1 VVARLQVGEALHLR
15 LVCAQA
21 TTGSAVSFASE
32 ATGAVLPF
40 YVFASDGI
48 SYAQPVRKTLLV
60 VGVGQREGVL
70 VRFAVPGRVLIMQ
83 GIIND
88 FQGTG
93 GGQGPGPNSTDRV
106 AAYIDVVAAS
116 QPGLPTGPPLE
127 QLQFTPGMGNA
138 TIAPA
143 DIGAQ
148 LGVRFEVN
156 SDLSRV
162 PSPQFV
168 IGGRPFDYKAITAT
182 LPARG
187 AAQWTLTSNMN
198 YFHPFHIH
206 VNPFVVKSV
215 VTGYAPG
222 SSLFERAIV
231 ETNTVPPNKWRDTI
245 FIPPLGSTTIWQ
257 HFGHGRV
264 NAWQGKTVYHCHF
277 LDHEDQGMMA
287 AFLLT
292 GPDQPFRESD

>member
-1 VVARLQVGEALHLR
+1 MVARLQVGEALHLR

-187 AAQWTLTSNMN
+187 AAQWTVPCSPLTPLARAPS
-198 YFHPFHIH
+198 
-206 VNPFVVKSV
+206 FVSV
-215 VTGYAPG
+215 LCGQRRPSPCRQPGHAAARAP
-222 SSLFERAIV
+222 STLQPYQRAPI
-231 ETNTVPPNKWRDTI
+231 
-245 FIPPLGSTTIWQ
+245 
-257 HFGHGRV
+257 
-264 NAWQGKTVYHCHF
+264 
-277 LDHEDQGMMA
+277 
-287 AFLLT
+287 
-292 GPDQPFRESD
+292 